1 MPGAFRR
8 VGVAFILVAVARIVP
23 DAPVNRGIGFAGT
36 EPPAMALRKG
46 WTSQGLLLGGEDF
59 QVIGQLD
66 YLGKRLRAA
75 VGVAILGRLIQPNH
89 EVPFPFV
96 RAGHGA
102 RIGRER
108 ERMR

>member
-1 MPGAFRR
+1 
-8 VGVAFILVAVARIVP
+8 
-23 DAPVNRGIGFAGT
+23 
-36 EPPAMALRKG
+36 MALRKG
-46 WTSQGLLLGGEDF
+46 WKSQGLLLGGEDF

-66 YLGKRLRAA
+66 YLGKHLRSAA
-75 VGVAILGRLIQPNH
+75 GVAVLSRLVQTDH

-108 ERMR
+108 ERKR